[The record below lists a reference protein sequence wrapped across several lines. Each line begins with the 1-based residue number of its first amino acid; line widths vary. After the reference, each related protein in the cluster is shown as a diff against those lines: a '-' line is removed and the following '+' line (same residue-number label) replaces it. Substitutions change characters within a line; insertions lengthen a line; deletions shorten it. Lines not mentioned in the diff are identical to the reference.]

1 MILLL
6 LKFQHLKTKTFSRH
20 NFHKHTFCIF
30 SEVKVKDIESLQ
42 PNYKSKSGSSYYF
55 TEEGLYRVSNHW
67 GRAANCRWKLEASSI
82 IISNIGLVDK
92 NLKQVQ
98 IKIGYAQ
105 WTDFYPNNEHENL
118 FYIAVDFQSKTVDFH
133 HKLNPLF
140 DGKSICRNASETAKR
155 IKICKEVLLQEE
167 WSKHL
172 NFNSLDDLRKEII
185 YALIYT
191 NNSFVAIKRN
201 YLY

>member
-1 MILLL
+1 MD
-6 LKFQHLKTKTFSRH
+6 
-20 NFHKHTFCIF
+20 
-30 SEVKVKDIESLQ
+30 KDIESLQ
-42 PNYKSKSGSSYYF
+42 ANYKSKSGSSYYF

-67 GRAANCRWKLEASSI
+67 GRAANCRWKLETSSI

-105 WTDFYPNNEHENL
+105 WTDFYPNNDHENL
-118 FYIAVDFQSKTVDFH
+118 FYIAVDFQAKKVDFH
-133 HKLNPLF
+133 HKLNPFF

-155 IKICKEVLLQEE
+155 IKICKEVLLHEE

-172 NFNSLDDLRKEII
+172 NFNSLEDLRTEII
-185 YALIYT
+185 NALIYT

-201 YLY
+201 YFY

>member
-1 MILLL
+1 MD
-6 LKFQHLKTKTFSRH
+6 KKYHKY

-30 SEVKVKDIESLQ
+30 SEVMDKDIESLQ
-42 PNYKSKSGSSYYF
+42 ANYKSKSGSSYYF

-67 GRAANCRWKLEASSI
+67 GRAANCRWKLETSSI

-105 WTDFYPNNEHENL
+105 WTDFYPNNDHENL
-118 FYIAVDFQSKTVDFH
+118 FYIAVDFQAKKVDFH
-133 HKLNPLF
+133 HKLNPFF

-155 IKICKEVLLQEE
+155 IKICKEVLLHEE

-172 NFNSLDDLRKEII
+172 NFNSLEDLRTEII
-185 YALIYT
+185 NALIYT

-201 YLY
+201 YFY